1 MCCISNP
8 GIRTRTGRPTTPSRE
23 NCCPESQRQF
33 TETQTTKFED
43 IQISFAR
50 RLRRDYSAVWYNRL
64 VFYPISK
71 YSLDVPQGFRS
82 MFLAQTR
89 LNLSIEYRN
98 PVTFGL
104 VVDQCH
110 SSYQGL
116 NDDNAASTRFAR
128 DSIALLF
135 RTLLSLILGCSTI

>member
-1 MCCISNP
+1 MCRISNP
-8 GIRTRTGRPTTPSRE
+8 GIRTRKGSPTTPSRE
-23 NCCPESQRQF
+23 NCGPESQRKF
-33 TETQTTKFED
+33 TETETTKSED

-64 VFYPISK
+64 VFYPTSK
-71 YSLDVPQGFRS
+71 YLMSHMVSLIVS
-82 MFLAQTR
+82 VTR
-89 LNLSIEYRN
+89 LNLNIEHRN
-98 PVTFGL
+98 LVTFGL

-116 NDDNAASTRFAR
+116 NDDSAASTGFAR

-135 RTLLSLILGCSTI
+135 RTLLLMILRCSTI

>member
-23 NCCPESQRQF
+23 NCGPESQF
-33 TETQTTKFED
+33 TETETTKSKD
-43 IQISFAR
+43 IQVSLAW

-64 VFYPISK
+64 IFYPISK
-71 YSLDVPQGFRS
+71 NSLDTPQGFAQ
-82 MFLAQTR
+82 MFLARTR
-89 LNLSIEYRN
+89 LNLSIEHRN
-98 PVTFGL
+98 LVTFGL

-116 NDDNAASTRFAR
+116 NDDSATSTLFAR

-135 RTLLSLILGCSTI
+135 RILLSMILGCSTI